1 MLCLFWIVSSLACIA
16 SLLFPPNPVD
26 DQPTSTGRQ
35 GLDWLVRSPSSFE
48 YLRCSAP
55 AYHELRSSNSSTVVT
70 SLSRQLLITIQYV
83 DPCGRSTVARHFNS
97 ERTHPLRSDSVLT
110 TSHPPRLHCQL
121 GSASQ
126 LAPPCDTNN
135 YRNLWLNSEVPRSHI
150 NHRPVRRVITTT
162 P

>member
-26 DQPTSTGRQ
+26 DQPTSTGQ
-35 GLDWLVRSPSSFE
+35 AGLDWLVRSPSSFE

-70 SLSRQLLITIQYV
+70 SLSRQLIITIQYV
-83 DPCGRSTVARHFNS
+83 DRVFVAPLPATS
-97 ERTHPLRSDSVLT
+97 ILKGHPLRSDSVLT

-126 LAPPCDTNN
+126 PAPPCDTNN
-135 YRNLWLNSEVPRSHI
+135 YRNLWLNSEGPEESYLPPTGPSSH
-150 NHRPVRRVITTT
+150 NNNP
-162 P
+162 